1 MLQGCLQLLSTPGD
15 KRRGWFYPQQIGVN
29 DHLGWLEDRLVV
41 VEDHASDHQT
51 PGALQVWCQ
60 ILLNQ
65 GLIDADFVCHRII
78 LTCQSGWSLGR
89 TSNLPRLFESC
100 YHFIMLKSLLK
111 TLRPKQWAK
120 NVFIFTALIFD
131 RKLLDLPAFSRTLA
145 GAVLFSLIASA
156 VYIFNDI
163 ADLESDQQHP
173 TKKLRP
179 LASGEL
185 SIRAAWILGVGLLVI
200 ALPLAYLL
208 SPEFLILC
216 LVYFTL
222 NLLYSARLKHIPL
235 IDVMVLA
242 SFYVLRVISGTTLIE
257 VKRFSPWLYVVT
269 TLFAL
274 FIGLGKRR
282 AELVLQLDGSSIR
295 PVLEGYSIGLL
306 DQLINI
312 VSGTT
317 IVAYSLYTFS
327 APNLPENHSMML
339 TIPFVVYGIFRYLY
353 LIQIG
358 EGGAPED
365 IALSD
370 RPLQGAILL
379 WSLGVLLVF
388 YLY

>member
-1 MLQGCLQLLSTPGD
+1 
-15 KRRGWFYPQQIGVN
+15 
-29 DHLGWLEDRLVV
+29 
-41 VEDHASDHQT
+41 
-51 PGALQVWCQ
+51 
-60 ILLNQ
+60 
-65 GLIDADFVCHRII
+65 
-78 LTCQSGWSLGR
+78 
-89 TSNLPRLFESC
+89 
-100 YHFIMLKSLLK
+100 MLKSLLK

-179 LASGEL
+179 IASGEL

-379 WSLGVLLVF
+379 WSFGVLLVF